1 MPLKSLCHALV
12 SKPTNLDVMVML
24 VGIERLLQPVCQIL
38 DEWQHE
44 DDHGK
49 QDIGESMLCYAQLI
63 SEQVNTNYHTM
74 NSALASF

>member
-1 MPLKSLCHALV
+1 
-12 SKPTNLDVMVML
+12 MVML

-44 DDHGK
+44 DDHGE
-49 QDIGESMLCYAQLI
+49 QAVEQSTLCHTQLI
-63 SEQVNTNYHTM
+63 SEQVNINYHTT